1 MGMPWAR
8 ITTVPSRTV
17 SGDSATATPRL
28 PMRSSAWGLWMSGP
42 SVCTARPSL
51 RTEASSTASMARF
64 TPQQKPAVLATIT
77 FMATPKS
84 RPDWSGNHH
93 SGSGAEVALRS

>member
-8 ITTVPSRTV
+8 ITTVPFCTC
-17 SGDSATATPRL
+17 SGASATATPRL
-28 PMRSSAWGLWMSGP
+28 PISSRAWGLWMSGP

-64 TPQQKPAVLATIT
+64 TPQQNPAVLATIT
-77 FMATPKS
+77 FM
-84 RPDWSGNHH
+84 
-93 SGSGAEVALRS
+93 RSPQS